1 MSDITA
7 AGPRHSPPVEPVAD
21 SPLDVPSSERD
32 PQWFRRAVFYEV
44 FARSFHD
51 ANGDGV
57 GDLRGLTERLDYLQ
71 WLGIDCIWLPPFFSS
86 PLRDGGYDVSD
97 YTGILPEFG
106 DLGDFIEFVE
116 AAHARGVRVIIDFVM
131 NHTSDAHPWF
141 QASRADPQG
150 PYGDFYVWA
159 DDDAGMADAKM

>member
-1 MSDITA
+1 MSDITT

-71 WLGIDCIWLPPFFSS
+71 WLGIDCVWLPPFLDRKSTRLNSS
-86 PLRDGGYDVSD
+86 HLR
-97 YTGILPEFG
+97 
-106 DLGDFIEFVE
+106 
-116 AAHARGVRVIIDFVM
+116 
-131 NHTSDAHPWF
+131 TSRMPSSA
-141 QASRADPQG
+141 
-150 PYGDFYVWA
+150 
-159 DDDAGMADAKM
+159 